1 MESILT
7 GDEMRR
13 LETHAIEELG
23 ISNLV
28 LMERA
33 ALAVADEIQKHVSPS
48 SFVLF
53 VCGTGNN
60 AGDGFAAARI
70 LQERGIAS
78 KILQV
83 GDPLKMSDACRI
95 QRKICE
101 NLHIPVFET
110 FHPETDVPKDC
121 CMIVDALFGIG
132 LSRKIEGMYAEV
144 IEWINRQNAEKT
156 AIDLPSGI
164 SSDTGQILGT
174 AVNADRTVTFAA
186 RKPGH
191 ILFPGSS
198 YSGTVICRPIGIP
211 FLSHPAAGGTDHE
224 TPETAFSCTSDDLP
238 VLLPARKAHGNKGT
252 CGKVLLIAG
261 SEGMSGAAC
270 LSARAAYK
278 SGCGLVRVFTPECNR
293 IPVQISIPEAIV
305 TTYRDALQTEEK
317 LKGALSWSDV
327 CGIGPG
333 LGTSQTAK
341 WILQY
346 VLKNYSGPLV
356 LDADALNLLAADPE
370 LFALVCHRDEY
381 PAILTPHLGEMAR
394 LTGRSVHAISEDL
407 IDSCRNFAA
416 QHQVICVQKDAR
428 TIVSDGSQTFL
439 NTTGNDGMA
448 TGGSGDVLTGI
459 LLGLLAQRPAPF
471 ESAVAAVTLHGLAGD
486 AAASAHS
493 SYSMTAGD
501 IAEHIGTVLLKCQKS
516 DKSPVWDNR

>member
-1 MESILT
+1 MEQILT
-7 GDEMRR
+7 GEEMRR
-13 LETHAIEELG
+13 YETHAIKELG
-23 ISNLV
+23 IPDLV

-33 ALAVADEIQKHVSPS
+33 ALAVADEIEKHISPCG
-48 SFVLF
+48 FVLF

-70 LQERGIAS
+70 LLERGIAS

-95 QRKICE
+95 QRQICE
-101 NLHIPVFET
+101 NLHIPILEN
-110 FHPETDVPKDC
+110 FHPETDAAQDC
-121 CMIVDALFGIG
+121 SLIVDALFGIG
-132 LSRKIEGMYAEV
+132 LSRKIEGTYAEV
-144 IEWINRQNAEKT
+144 ISWMNRQPAKKL
-156 AIDLPSGI
+156 AVDLPSGI
-164 SSDTGQILGT
+164 SADTGQILGT
-174 AVNADRTVTFAA
+174 AVNADSTVTFAA

-198 YSGTVICRPIGIP
+198 CAGTVVCRPIGIP
-211 FLSHPAAGGTDHE
+211 LSRHPVTGLKDVKATE
-224 TPETAFSCTSDDLP
+224 NAFTCTSDDLP
-238 VLLPARKAHGNKGT
+238 GLLPPRKAHGNKGT

-270 LSARAAYK
+270 LAARAAYR

-305 TTYRDALQTEEK
+305 TTYNETLQAEEK
-317 LKGALSWSDV
+317 LKDALSWADV

-333 LGTSQTAK
+333 LGTSQTAR
-341 WILQY
+341 WLLQY

-370 LFALVCHRDEY
+370 LFSLVCQRKD

-394 LTGRSVHAISEDL
+394 LTGKSVRAISEDL
-407 IDSCRNFAA
+407 IDSCRSFAS
-416 QHQVICVQKDAR
+416 QHHLICVQKDAR
-428 TIVSDGSQTFL
+428 TVVSDGSHVFL
-439 NTTGNDGMA
+439 NTTGNNGMA

-459 LLGLLAQRPAPF
+459 LLGLLAQRPTSF
-471 ESAVAAVTLHGLAGD
+471 ESAVAAVTLHGLAGA
-486 AAASAHS
+486 AAASSRS
-493 SYSMTAGD
+493 SYSMIAGD
-501 IAEHIGTVLLKCQKS
+501 IAEQVGTVLLDAENQTNLFLLS
-516 DKSPVWDNR
+516 